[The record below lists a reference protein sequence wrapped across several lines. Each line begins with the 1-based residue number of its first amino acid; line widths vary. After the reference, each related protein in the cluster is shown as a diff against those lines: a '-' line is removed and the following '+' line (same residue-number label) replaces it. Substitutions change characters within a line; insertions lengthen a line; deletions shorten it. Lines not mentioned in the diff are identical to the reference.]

1 MRAEKSIHHVALQ
14 SQAEVAQL
22 FENMEED
29 TAAVV
34 NDLIDTKV
42 HGQSHD
48 GDNQVNVSV
57 AKLHNNIFIAN

>member
-34 NDLIDTKV
+34 NDLIDIRV
-42 HGQSHD
+42 HGQRHD

-57 AKLHNNIFIAN
+57 GKLDILPWCYV